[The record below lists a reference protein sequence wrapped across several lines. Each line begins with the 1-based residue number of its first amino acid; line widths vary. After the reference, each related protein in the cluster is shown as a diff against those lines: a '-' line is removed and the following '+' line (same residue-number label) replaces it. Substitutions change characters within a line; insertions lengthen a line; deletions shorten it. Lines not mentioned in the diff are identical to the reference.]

1 MEIIQMQKLFRVKW
15 NVQTLR
21 IAVERD
27 GNEQINIDLLVE
39 TSNKKY
45 LDLNIFCDD
54 MMNILRQIGTA
65 TKFEGILSIIR
76 TELIELQKA
85 IEYIKPV

>member
-1 MEIIQMQKLFRVKW
+1 MEGIKMQKLFRVRW
-15 NVQTLR
+15 NVQELR

-45 LDLNIFCDD
+45 IDLNIFCDD
-54 MMNILRQIGTA
+54 MMNLLLQIGTT
-65 TKFEGILSIIR
+65 TKFEDILSNIR
-76 TELIELQKA
+76 KELIELQKVI
-85 IEYIKPV
+85 IE